1 MAQLQAEEGARG
13 AGAAEVA
20 ERRGERSAWIAL
32 ACVQLFFGLFPVFGK
47 LAFEGFQPQAVA
59 AWRIV
64 VGAGVLGTVALAF
77 HGRALVP
84 RLADVPLLAAT
95 SVLGI
100 TANMVMYLEGLH
112 RTSATTATLLM
123 GLIPV
128 FTFVVAVVVG
138 QEVFSPL
145 RACGVAIAL
154 AGATAL
160 RWAESDGALAID
172 WAGLALLAGNALSY
186 SVYFVLTRPLAR
198 RHPPLVVIAW
208 MFLFALPF
216 APWLA
221 SRVDLAP
228 QATTTQW
235 WSLVFVLV
243 FPTVLAY
250 LFNVYALSRVSA
262 SSTAAGIYAQPFVAA
277 LFGWWLLGEAPTRG
291 MLVAAAGVFLGLA
304 LVLRRP
310 RAAERVPRASART

>member
-1 MAQLQAEEGARG
+1 MGRRETGDASG
-13 AGAAEVA
+13 VA
-20 ERRGERSAWIAL
+20 TARGERGAWTAL

-59 AWRIV
+59 VWRIAA
-64 VGAGVLGTVALAF
+64 GAGVLGIVALAL
-77 HGRALVP
+77 HGRALLP
-84 RLADVPLLAAT
+84 RLADVPLLAVA
-95 SVLGI
+95 SLLGI
-100 TANMVMYLEGLH
+100 TANMVLYLEGLH

-128 FTFVVAVVVG
+128 FTFVVAVAAG
-138 QEVFSPL
+138 QERFSYL
-145 RACGVAIAL
+145 RALGVAIAL
-154 AGATAL
+154 AGASAL
-160 RWAESDGALAID
+160 RWAESDGAFAID
-172 WAGLALLAGNALSY
+172 WIGLALLAGNALSY
-186 SVYFVLTRPLAR
+186 SAYFVLTRPLAR

-221 SRVDLAP
+221 ARVELVP
-228 QATTTQW
+228 EATSTQW

-250 LFNVYALSRVSA
+250 LFNVYALSRLSA

-277 LFGWWLLGEAPTRG
+277 AAGWWLLGETPSRG
-291 MLVAAAGVFLGLA
+291 MFIAAAGVFLGLA

-310 RAAERVPRASART
+310 AAAKP